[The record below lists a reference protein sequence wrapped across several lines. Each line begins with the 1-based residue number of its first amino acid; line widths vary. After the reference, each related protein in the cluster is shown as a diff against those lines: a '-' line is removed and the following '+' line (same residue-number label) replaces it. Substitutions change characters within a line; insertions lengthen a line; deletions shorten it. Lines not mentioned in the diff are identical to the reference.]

1 MFVKCQATVHQLTK
15 LICILAST
23 VQVVL
28 IAQMN
33 FRYLQQQRIKEFK
46 EGNSVVDPKSPYFQ
60 WVLPNSAW
68 KSFGSKNKCT
78 QERLGWSLSG
88 DSNWRRMGFTGPG
101 TSYKRIASEERITSI
116 ASISQAVSDEAYLI
130 QQLFLILWNW
140 KLSRTV

>member
-46 EGNSVVDPKSPYFQ
+46 EQFQEGNSVVDPKSPYFQ
-60 WVLPNSAW
+60 WVLPNSA
-68 KSFGSKNKCT
+68 
-78 QERLGWSLSG
+78 
-88 DSNWRRMGFTGPG
+88 
-101 TSYKRIASEERITSI
+101 
-116 ASISQAVSDEAYLI
+116 
-130 QQLFLILWNW
+130 
-140 KLSRTV
+140 